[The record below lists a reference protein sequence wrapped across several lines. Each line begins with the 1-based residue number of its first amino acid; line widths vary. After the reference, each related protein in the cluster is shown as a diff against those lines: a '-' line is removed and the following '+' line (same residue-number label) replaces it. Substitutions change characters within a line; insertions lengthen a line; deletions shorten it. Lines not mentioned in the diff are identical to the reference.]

1 MNPTLFKALVASVPA
16 SVLFAGTVVLFWKVR
31 NLFSLLQLV
40 GAGLLVMVVFVHVF
54 EALHLF
60 PWMGWG
66 FEHSLGHYLDV
77 SSAVVG
83 FTLFPVGF
91 VSRAQNATVKLAVSY
106 RPNCSK
112 AKM

>member
-1 MNPTLFKALVASVPA
+1 MNHTLFKALIASVPA

-40 GAGLLVMVVFVHVF
+40 GAGSLVMVVLVHVF

-66 FEHSLGHYLDV
+66 LEHSVGHYLDI
-77 SSAVVG
+77 SCALVG
-83 FTLFPVGF
+83 FTLFPLGYLF
-91 VSRAQNATVKLAVSY
+91 QGIRMRRSTAL
-106 RPNCSK
+106 
-112 AKM
+112 